1 MFRPQPKQKRRTP
14 ERINAGTGLIGIAIT
29 IVALI
34 VSMQGNLTKLRAD
47 SEMIKQDISEIKGQI
62 YPRTEAEAQ
71 FNALQNEFQS
81 GDRLLEEKIKH
92 LEQP

>member
-1 MFRPQPKQKRRTP
+1 
-14 ERINAGTGLIGIAIT
+14 
-29 IVALI
+29 
-34 VSMQGNLTKLRAD
+34 
-47 SEMIKQDISEIKGQI
+47 MIKQDISEIKGQI

>member
-1 MFRPQPKQKRRTP
+1 
-14 ERINAGTGLIGIAIT
+14 
-29 IVALI
+29 
-34 VSMQGNLTKLRAD
+34 MQGNLTKLRAD

-71 FNALQNEFQS
+71 FNELQNEFQS